1 MKRVVLVVALALTM
15 LLLSVGSALA
25 GPQPL
30 PSAACNSGTLAH
42 TQTERI
48 PHQHDFD
55 GDLLWACYHSNI
67 HFPLH
72 TPGDGLE

>member
-30 PSAACNSGTLAH
+30 PLAACNSGTLAH
-42 TQTERI
+42 TQTESI
-48 PHQHDFD
+48 PHLHDFD
-55 GDLLWACYHSNI
+55 NDGTWACYHFNI
-67 HFPLH
+67 HRPP
-72 TPGDGLE
+72 PGPGLE